1 MVRLKNISK
10 EFVRRGF
17 PSIRAVEGVSMDIGR
32 NEFVSIIGP
41 SGCGK
46 STLFNII
53 AGIEKPTTGTVY
65 IDDSDITGLT
75 GFVSYMLQKDL
86 LLPWRTVIDNLIL
99 GPELSKVSKPVAR
112 QQALELVERYGL
124 KGFEG
129 RFPSALSGGMR
140 QRAALLRTLLFDRNV
155 LLLDEPFGALDAL
168 TRSSMQ
174 DLLLKIFQEVSR
186 TILFITHDV
195 EEAVFLSDVVYV
207 LTGRPARIKAKV
219 EIALPRPRT
228 EELRTA
234 PEFTDLKHRLL
245 STLHEEVRS

>member
-1 MVRLKNISK
+1 MISAAPIVRLKNVSK
-10 EFVRRGF
+10 VFLRRGF
-17 PSIRAVEGVSMDIGR
+17 PAVPAVEDVSMDVDY
-32 NEFVSIIGP
+32 NQFVTMIGP

-53 AGIEKPTTGTVY
+53 AGIETPSAGEVHIHERNVTG
-65 IDDSDITGLT
+65 STGY
-75 GFVSYMLQKDL
+75 VSYMLQKDL

-99 GPELSKVSKPVAR
+99 GPELCKVSKSVAR
-112 QQALELVERYGL
+112 RQAHELVERYGL

-140 QRAALLRTLLFDRNV
+140 QRAALLRTLLFDRDV

-174 DLLLKIFQEVSR
+174 DLLLQIFQEVSR
-186 TILFITHDV
+186 TVLFITHDV

-207 LTGRPARIKAKV
+207 LTSSTCSGQSPGSNCIAPTSNRTCQNRP
-219 EIALPRPRT
+219 
-228 EELRTA
+228 
-234 PEFTDLKHRLL
+234 
-245 STLHEEVRS
+245 